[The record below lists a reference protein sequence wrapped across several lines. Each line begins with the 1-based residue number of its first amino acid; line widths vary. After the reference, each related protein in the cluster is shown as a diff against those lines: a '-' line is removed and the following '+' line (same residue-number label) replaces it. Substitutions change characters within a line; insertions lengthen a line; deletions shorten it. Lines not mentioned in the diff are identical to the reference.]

1 MHALEAPTQCT
12 MYLNFSFLFNL
23 LICFWNG
30 FNFWFKGCFYFGFSF
45 VFLLI
50 RSEFF
55 KTCDIEIWKKWHSA
69 PNTFSCW
76 PLLYLTLGHW
86 NKGSSVSICLFTQY
100 KPEKSMRCINNQF
113 LFYVVCKLL
122 RLFTTSRLFFIRHS
136 DDQNVL
142 WNCLYWSIW
151 SDITIAQ
158 WLKYRACN
166 PQIPSSNPPW
176 AFVHTYWIKFSKI
189 TSSSQIAYFFTC
201 LFCILFWHRAIFHN
215 QNVFL
220 LIWEII

>member
-1 MHALEAPTQCT
+1 MVLIFGLRVVFILGFH
-12 MYLNFSFLFNL
+12 LF
-23 LICFWNG
+23 
-30 FNFWFKGCFYFGFSF
+30 FYWYEM
-45 VFLLI
+45 I
-50 RSEFF
+50 FF
-55 KTCDIEIWKKWHSA
+55 KLVTLKFKKKWHSA

-86 NKGSSVSICLFTQY
+86 NKGPSVSICLFTQY
-100 KPEKSMRCINNQF
+100 RPEKSMRCINNQF

-142 WNCLYWSIW
+142 WNCLHWSIW

-176 AFVHTYWIKFSKI
+176 AFVYTYWIKFSKI

-201 LFCILFWHRAIFHN
+201 LFCILFWHHAIFHN
-215 QNVFL
+215 QIVFL

>member
-1 MHALEAPTQCT
+1 MVQGV
-12 MYLNFSFLFNL
+12 FLFWVF
-23 LICFWNG
+23 ICFFTDTKWFFLNLWLWNL
-30 FNFWFKGCFYFGFSF
+30 K
-45 VFLLI
+45 
-50 RSEFF
+50 
-55 KTCDIEIWKKWHSA
+55 KKWHSA
-69 PNTFSCW
+69 PNTLSW
-76 PLLYLTLGHW
+76 RPLLYLTLGHW
-86 NKGSSVSICLFTQY
+86 NKGSSVSIYLFTQY

-122 RLFTTSRLFFIRHS
+122 RLFTTSRLFFIIHS

-158 WLKYRACN
+158 WLKYRACK

-176 AFVHTYWIKFSKI
+176 AFVYTYWIKFSKI

>member
-1 MHALEAPTQCT
+1 MVLIFG
-12 MYLNFSFLFNL
+12 LRGVFVFVF
-23 LICFWNG
+23 ICFFTDTKWFCLNLWLWNL
-30 FNFWFKGCFYFGFSF
+30 K
-45 VFLLI
+45 
-50 RSEFF
+50 
-55 KTCDIEIWKKWHSA
+55 KKWHSA
-69 PNTFSCW
+69 PNTLSW
-76 PLLYLTLGHW
+76 RPLLYLTLGHW
-86 NKGSSVSICLFTQY
+86 NKGSSVSLCLFIQY

-158 WLKYRACN
+158 WLKYRACK

-201 LFCILFWHRAIFHN
+201 LFC
-215 QNVFL
+215 
-220 LIWEII
+220 

>member
-1 MHALEAPTQCT
+1 M
-12 MYLNFSFLFNL
+12 FLFWFF
-23 LICFWNG
+23 ICFFTDTKWIFLNLWHWNL
-30 FNFWFKGCFYFGFSF
+30 K
-45 VFLLI
+45 
-50 RSEFF
+50 
-55 KTCDIEIWKKWHSA
+55 KKWHSA
-69 PNTFSCW
+69 PNTFSWW

-86 NKGSSVSICLFTQY
+86 NKGSSVSLCLFIQY

-151 SDITIAQ
+151 SAITIAQ
-158 WLKYRACN
+158 WLKYRACK

-201 LFCILFWHRAIFHN
+201 LFC
-215 QNVFL
+215 
-220 LIWEII
+220 

>member
-1 MHALEAPTQCT
+1 
-12 MYLNFSFLFNL
+12 
-23 LICFWNG
+23 
-30 FNFWFKGCFYFGFSF
+30 
-45 VFLLI
+45 
-50 RSEFF
+50 
-55 KTCDIEIWKKWHSA
+55 
-69 PNTFSCW
+69 
-76 PLLYLTLGHW
+76 
-86 NKGSSVSICLFTQY
+86 
-100 KPEKSMRCINNQF
+100 MRCINNQF

-122 RLFTTSRLFFIRHS
+122 RLFTTSRVFFIRHS

-158 WLKYRACN
+158 WLKYRACK

-201 LFCILFWHRAIFHN
+201 LFCILFFCIMLSFLIKMFFCWFEKLFRTQWAILNRLQATIYFR
-215 QNVFL
+215 L
-220 LIWEII
+220 LK

>member
-1 MHALEAPTQCT
+1 MVLIFDLRGVFILVFH
-12 MYLNFSFLFNL
+12 LF
-23 LICFWNG
+23 
-30 FNFWFKGCFYFGFSF
+30 FYWY
-45 VFLLI
+45 
-50 RSEFF
+50 ETNFF
-55 KTCDIEIWKKWHSA
+55 KLVTLKFKKKWHSA
-69 PNTFSCW
+69 PNTFSWW

-86 NKGSSVSICLFTQY
+86 NKGSSVSICLFIQY

-158 WLKYRACN
+158 WLKCRACT
-166 PQIPSSNPPW
+166 PQIPSSNLPWFILTELNFRKSHLPPKLLIFSLVC
-176 AFVHTYWIKFSKI
+176 FVN
-189 TSSSQIAYFFTC
+189 FF
-201 LFCILFWHRAIFHN
+201 LHHAIFHN
-215 QNVFL
+215 QIVFL
-220 LIWEII
+220 LIWESI

>member
-1 MHALEAPTQCT
+1 MTLKFKKNDIPHPTPLADDLYCT
-12 MYLNFSFLFNL
+12 
-23 LICFWNG
+23 
-30 FNFWFKGCFYFGFSF
+30 
-45 VFLLI
+45 
-50 RSEFF
+50 
-55 KTCDIEIWKKWHSA
+55 
-69 PNTFSCW
+69 W
-76 PLLYLTLGHW
+76 PLAIETKDHLFL
-86 NKGSSVSICLFTQY
+86 CLFTQY
-100 KPEKSMRCINNQF
+100 RPEKSMRCINNQF

-122 RLFTTSRLFFIRHS
+122 RLFTTSRLFFIIHS

-158 WLKYRACN
+158 WLKYRACK

-201 LFCILFWHRAIFHN
+201 LFCILFLHHAIFHN
-215 QNVFL
+215 QIVFL